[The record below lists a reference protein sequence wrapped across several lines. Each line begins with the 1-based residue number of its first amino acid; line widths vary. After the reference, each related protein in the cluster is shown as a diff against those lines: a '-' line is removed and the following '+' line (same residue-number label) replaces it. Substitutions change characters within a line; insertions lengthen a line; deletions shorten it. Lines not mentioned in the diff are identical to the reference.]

1 MTIEHM
7 DSQVEVTHPQPSPR
21 SGVNA
26 MPMPTSA
33 QGVRELKEFLRP
45 IVNDIISEELANHL
59 RISGG
64 G

>member
-7 DSQVEVTHPQPSPR
+7 DSHVEVTQPQPSAR
-21 SGVNA
+21 TGGSA
-26 MPMPTSA
+26 MPLPTTA
-33 QGVRELKEFLRP
+33 QGVRELREFLRP